1 MVSKKQKEDI
11 LNEFGSNP
19 KDTGKAE
26 VQIALL
32 TTDISN
38 LTEHLSVHKK
48 DITSRRSLLKKV
60 AKRRH
65 LLNFLLKKDV
75 ERYKSIIERLKI
87 RK

>member
-1 MVSKKQKEDI
+1 MVSRSQKTDIIKQHGNND
-11 LNEFGSNP
+11 

-32 TTDISN
+32 TTDIAN
-38 LTEHLSVHKK
+38 LTEHLNIHKK

-60 AKRRH
+60 AQRRH

-75 ERYKSIIERLKI
+75 NRYKAIIEKLGL

>member
-1 MVSKKQKEDI
+1 MVLKSTKTEIIKQ
-11 LNEFGSNP
+11 FGDNP
-19 KDTGKAE
+19 NDTGKAE

-32 TTDISN
+32 TSDIKN
-38 LTEHLSVHKK
+38 LTSHLDKHKK

-60 AKRRH
+60 AQRRH

-75 ERYKSIIERLKI
+75 NRYKSVIEKLGI

>member
-1 MVSKKQKEDI
+1 MVSKRQKTEI
-11 LNEFGSNP
+11 IGTFGSNAN
-19 KDTGKAE
+19 DTGKAE

-32 TTDISN
+32 TTNIAN
-38 LTEHLSVHKK
+38 LTEHLAIHKK

-60 AKRRH
+60 AQRRH

-75 ERYKSIIERLKI
+75 ERYKAIIEKLGI